1 MKAEVELEVC
11 EKYKRELSITTAS
24 LGEVYNLCP
33 ILILGV
39 PASAHGPPLSPHID
53 ESLIDETPLRKA
65 CLPGW
70 KCSKMRVLW
79 QKPKGL
85 AARRQKFLFSE
96 EMLMKTPLT
105 SFPVKSAHLPCPS
118 KCDNL

>member
-33 ILILGV
+33 ILIPGV

-53 ESLIDETPLRKA
+53 ESRIDETPLRKA

-70 KCSKMRVLW
+70 VCSKMRVLW
-79 QKPKGL
+79 QKPTGL
-85 AARRQKFLFSE
+85 AAGRQKFLFPE